1 MDSDKRCFCEADS
14 IETSYHLFADCS
26 WISEVRNALGAWA
39 GVRIVKADA
48 KQSIQWLKR
57 RIRTQFKKETVSAV
71 WGAMIYYTWQA
82 RNWRIF
88 RNSCVNTS
96 FVIA

>member
-57 RIRTQFKKETVSAV
+57 RKRTQFNKEGKSLA
-71 WGAMIYYTWQA
+71 GHQGD
-82 RNWRIF
+82 
-88 RNSCVNTS
+88 VNTWANFLIS
-96 FVIA
+96 